1 MSITERLR
9 ALYSGHPLLS
19 DIAIAVTLMGV
30 SLAEINWSPS
40 SPQGIR
46 VSLIALGTL
55 PFVARRRS
63 SALAAMVMLTAA
75 AGLEARG
82 GVPAATIVAALAVF
96 YFIRLDYPKEQAD
109 RFRALTTV
117 PFGVVVL
124 GGFVFSKGELSSVL
138 LSFVLIPGVWILSE
152 TVAARRANQEELEDR
167 NRLLEEARADQ
178 IILAIAQERTAIA
191 RELHDIVAHS
201 VSVIVVQ
208 ATAAQRVGA
217 SQPEHLME
225 ALGSI
230 EAAGRQALAEIRLV
244 LAVMRGDRSLEPQP
258 GLTTLEQLADQVRAA
273 GVPVTLVVEGEQ
285 QVLPGP
291 VELSAY
297 RIIQEALTNTVK
309 HGGQNVS
316 AEVTTRYTPGL
327 LMIDVVDNGGG
338 APNGSSRGHG
348 LIGIRERVAL
358 FGGSVEVGNVNGVGF
373 RVHAELPV
381 RDPQ

>member
-1 MSITERLR
+1 MSTTERLR
-9 ALYSGHPLLS
+9 TIYSDHPLVS
-19 DIAIAVTLMGV
+19 DIVIALTLMGV

-46 VSLIALGTL
+46 VGLIALGTL

-82 GVPAATIVAALAVF
+82 GVPVATIVAALAVF
-96 YFIRLDYPKEQAD
+96 YMIGLDYPQQLAD
-109 RFRALTTV
+109 RFRALTTI
-117 PFGVVVL
+117 PFLVVVL
-124 GGFVFSKGELSSVL
+124 GGFVFWTGELSSVL

-152 TVAARRANQEELEDR
+152 TVAARRANQRELEER
-167 NRLLEEARADQ
+167 NRLLEEARSDQ
-178 IILAIAQERTAIA
+178 IRLAIEQERTAIA

-208 ATAAQRVGA
+208 AAAAQRVG
-217 SQPEHLME
+217 E
-225 ALGSI
+225 AEPDRIVDALESI
-230 EAAGRQALAEIRLV
+230 EATGRQALAEMRLV
-244 LAVMRGDRSLEPQP
+244 LGVMRGDRSLEPQP
-258 GLTTLEQLADQVRAA
+258 GLRTLEQLADQVRAA
-273 GVPVTLVVEGEQ
+273 GVPVTLIVEGEQ

-309 HGGQNVS
+309 HGGQNVA
-316 AEVTTRYTPGL
+316 AEVRTRYGPDR
-327 LMIDVVDNGGG
+327 LMIDVVDNGRG
-338 APNGSSRGHG
+338 APNGTRRGHG

-358 FGGSVEVGNVNGVGF
+358 FGGVVEIGNVNGEGF

-381 RDPQ
+381 RGRS